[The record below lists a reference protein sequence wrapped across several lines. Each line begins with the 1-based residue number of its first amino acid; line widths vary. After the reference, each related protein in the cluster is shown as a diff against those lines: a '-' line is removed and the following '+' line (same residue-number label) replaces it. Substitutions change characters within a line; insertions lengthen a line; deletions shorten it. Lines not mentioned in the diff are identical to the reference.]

1 MKCSY
6 PNCNDIISKP
16 LVCKTCNSATYCSN
30 NCRVQDFYK
39 GHSKICKSKNPA
51 SVSTINPPTLKDA
64 GLASFKPEPP
74 EVSRSFNSM
83 PQVAKAKVPKPEPS
97 PLDAYEVSSKI
108 LGSGAY
114 GQVKL
119 VKLKTTGESRA
130 LKIISKHSL
139 EEEKLSKD
147 KIFEEITNHQQLKHK
162 NIIKY
167 IDHFEDSQSIYIVLE
182 YAERGSLFERIKN
195 KSKIPENQ
203 AKIYFKQT
211 IEGIKYLHSCD
222 IIHRDIKPENILISS
237 QDLIKI
243 CDFGW
248 CVKGGEMRSTFCGT
262 LDYMAPEMVKGQPHS
277 FEVDIWALGVLLY
290 EMLHG
295 YAPFEGMREADKCY
309 KIVNGKLNF
318 EDISPEARDLIN
330 RMIQVN
336 PRDRIKLNEVLD
348 HKFFAPAKE
357 EGEDEDEEEEGK
369 TVLVGTGF
377 RYYVQNYGMD
387 DGVVEGVSDDM
398 CIVGFKKSGMKMKLS
413 SDEVLR
419 RVARTAKK
427 EAVKPNE
434 IEVGKVAKIAETFE
448 SRAKDQG
455 RGKPT
460 EDQQKK
466 VLEEKSNTEPNEINS
481 GPKKNEKSKQPN
493 IKNENLNAKSTEI
506 KSFIIKE
513 EKAPRPVDKS
523 QVIKSESPKKNLVP
537 VGVFEKLKL
546 LEKQESA
553 LSQSESESE
562 SDVVIKSKN
571 WKEGIKQNQVEKPVP
586 VIEPNPEHENIFARL
601 SQLAEE
607 EENEKDHEGFKISLI
622 KTGES
627 SSKSNPYLNQKEI
640 KPNNFLLEKLEES
653 RGQPFSSAAKQKID
667 LTDSKQNYS
676 PFSSFSSFPINRS
689 ESPVRNPRHP
699 NPVITNTN
707 PQSESTPKE
716 YQIYNSLDAYIKAP
730 VTRKRP
736 KAKKDKSPRDKSL
749 DKSLER
755 FKETYM
761 AEQEP
766 PVIAKNPFVD
776 ITKVKE
782 IPDKSSSPKFVEE
795 ESEVGASGVFFKMDQ
810 RKKSPN
816 FREQSE
822 SSSEE
827 NIFIKKIR
835 ENMKKNEDE
844 ESDQV
849 FPINRKDENPKS
861 KVKFPIEV
869 SPGKSEKQ
877 PATSPV
883 QPKPSPK
890 QSSPIRNP
898 SPKSSQN
905 IKPLKSVSPAPNQNR
920 RSPLSKSGRKKG
932 KNFEDMREKIE
943 SMHGNYYESIE
954 EAWIDKQVVLTAR
967 EMSDNEYDETGNTR
981 TFSQYDEI
989 FKNPPSVVGNYED
1002 SNVYFKESRDKLENQ
1017 KKELQ
1022 EMIDKLDKEKN
1033 LQIKI
1038 RREKKDKDG
1047 FLNWLGNIIGCSERY

>member
-64 GLASFKPEPP
+64 AITSFKPEPP

-83 PQVAKAKVPKPEPS
+83 PQVPKAKAKAPKPESS

-119 VKLKTTGESRA
+119 VKLRSTGESRA
-130 LKIISKHSL
+130 LKIISKQSL

-167 IDHFEDSQSIYIVLE
+167 IDHFEDSQFIYIVLE
-182 YAERGSLFERIKN
+182 YAERGSLFEKIKN
-195 KSKIPENQ
+195 KSKIPESQ
-203 AKIYFKQT
+203 AKVYFKQT
-211 IEGIKYLHSCD
+211 IEGIQYLHSCD
-222 IIHRDIKPENILISS
+222 IIHRDLKPENILISKE
-237 QDLIKI
+237 DLIKI

-318 EDISPEARDLIN
+318 EDISAEAKDLIN

-336 PRDRIKLNEVLD
+336 PRDRIRLNEVLG

-357 EGEDEDEEEEGK
+357 EEDDEEEK
-369 TVLVGTGF
+369 IVLVGTGF

-387 DGVVEGVSDDM
+387 DGIVEEVSDDV
-398 CIVGFKKSGMKMKLS
+398 CIVGFKKSGMKMKLT

-427 EAVKPNE
+427 EVVKPNE
-434 IEVGKVAKIAETFE
+434 IEGGKVAKIAQLYETGI
-448 SRAKDQG
+448 KDQG
-455 RGKPT
+455 KLKPT
-460 EDQQKK
+460 EEQNKK
-466 VLEEKSNTEPNEINS
+466 IPEEKFKTEPNEIDS
-481 GPKKNEKSKQPN
+481 SPKKIDKIKPQP
-493 IKNENLNAKSTEI
+493 KNEILTAKSI
-506 KSFIIKE
+506 DVKSFITKE
-513 EKAPRPVDKS
+513 DKSARPVDKS
-523 QVIKSESPKKNLVP
+523 QVIKSESSKKDLVP

-546 LEKQESA
+546 LEKQENI

-571 WKEGIKQNQVEKPVP
+571 WNEGFKQKQVEKPAP
-586 VIEPNPEHENIFARL
+586 VIQSNPEHENIFARL
-601 SQLAEE
+601 SQLADE
-607 EENEKDHEGFKISLI
+607 EENEKDNEGFKISLI
-622 KTGES
+622 QTGES
-627 SSKSNPYLNQKEI
+627 SANSNPYLNKKEI
-640 KPNNFLLEKLEES
+640 KNQNFLLTKLDES
-653 RGQPFSSAAKQKID
+653 GGQNFSSAAKQKVD
-667 LTDSKQNYS
+667 LNDGKSNYT

-699 NPVITNTN
+699 NPVITKME
-707 PQSESTPKE
+707 PQNDTTQKE

-730 VTRKRP
+730 VTRKRT
-736 KAKKDKSPRDKSL
+736 KAKKDKSPRDRSL
-749 DKSLER
+749 DKSLEK

-761 AEQEP
+761 AEQETP
-766 PVIAKNPFVD
+766 IIAKNPFVD
-776 ITKVKE
+776 LNKTKV
-782 IPDKSSSPKFVEE
+782 IPERSSSPKFVEE
-795 ESEVGASGVFFKMDQ
+795 ESEVGASGVFFKMEQ

-835 ENMKKNEDE
+835 ENMKKNEE
-844 ESDQV
+844 EEPNQV
-849 FPINRKDENPKS
+849 FPIKKKDENQKS
-861 KVKFPIEV
+861 QVKFPIDLSAV
-869 SPGKSEKQ
+869 KSEKQ
-877 PATSPV
+877 AAASSI
-883 QPKPSPK
+883 QSKPSPK
-890 QSSPIRNP
+890 ESSPIQNP

-905 IKPLKSVSPAPNQNR
+905 IKPFKSASPSPNKNL
-920 RSPLSKSGRKKG
+920 RSPLNKSERKKG

-943 SMHGNYYESIE
+943 NMHGDYYKSIE
-954 EAWIDKQVVLTAR
+954 EAWIDKQVVLTAK
-967 EMSDNEYDETGNTR
+967 EMSDNEYDETGKTR
-981 TFSQYDEI
+981 TFSQYDDI
-989 FKNPPSVVGNYED
+989 FKNPPSIVGNYED
-1002 SNVYFKESRDKLENQ
+1002 SNVYFKESREKLENQ

-1022 EMIDKLDKEKN
+1022 EMIDKIDKEKN
-1033 LQIKI
+1033 FQIKI